1 MANGFPKLETLKIF
15 LRPLPEKRPLR
26 TRFDSQHVKASQIL
40 SNSPRE
46 RFFHVFS
53 SFSGKLILKIS
64 LLELGKM
71 LGVFLNTLTVDGRYP
86 VQDCENLQLQIQ
98 MQLPAKRKT
107 FSRFFVRFLEST
119 SSFKHF
125 QKRDDCHS

>member
-1 MANGFPKLETLKIF
+1 MANGFPKLETVKIF

-64 LLELGKM
+64 LLALGKM
-71 LGVFLNTLTVDGRYP
+71 LGVFLNTLTVDGMYP

-98 MQLPAKRKT
+98 MQLPAK
-107 FSRFFVRFLEST
+107 
-119 SSFKHF
+119 
-125 QKRDDCHS
+125 